1 MPRSIAR
8 KSSKKRG
15 ADLSVPVPRG
25 NLWLHELRSRV
36 FGNTRLVRVWLPP
49 DYDGWGAT
57 RYPVLYMNDGQNLFD
72 PATAFAGV
80 HWQVGETAARL
91 IGEKK
96 IPPLI
101 VVAIDNTGKSRAC
114 EYTPYKSRDPRVLR
128 PEGARY
134 PEFLQREVMPLIE
147 EHYSILKGPENTGLG
162 GSSRPERLDGC
173 SSRARRCLWR
183 TGRFLRKFVAHTR
196 GPRACMWG
204 WVRGRW
210 APRSETQR
218 SSRMCAN

>member
-147 EHYSILKGPENTGLG
+147 ERYSVRRGPENTGLG
-162 GSSRPERLDGC
+162 GSSLGGLI
-173 SSRARRCLWR
+173 ALY
-183 TGRFLRKFVAHTR
+183 
-196 GPRACMWG
+196 
-204 WVRGRW
+204 
-210 APRSETQR
+210 TQLV
-218 SSRMCAN
+218 SPGEF